1 MTEFIIAGGPFMWP
15 LLACSIL
22 IITISIERL
31 WFLQIR
37 LVSPKGLT
45 NQIVNLFNK
54 NLINNKQADEISE
67 LSSLGFLLISC
78 IQYKDLPR
86 ENLESKIEE
95 KAVEIKYSL
104 ERNLNMLGTIA
115 TISPLL
121 GLLGT
126 VIGMIAAFTGLSEVT
141 GANPDAL
148 AAGISQALITTAFGL
163 FIAVPGLV
171 LHKYFEQKVS
181 YLLITLQIEVS
192 RFITSPKAGKSVTAM
207 ANMAAVANAKNA
219 GTKAMECGFSSAGT
233 NDKVASAKMLEMPA
247 PTAAS
252 VKATSTASSTTNS
265 VAATSE
271 NAPDNMTT
279 ANRRCKR
286 KAKMAMSVKSEMSDA
301 LTRKPDISRAPVH
314 YFSWPSN
321 CQESIFTIFENGS
334 TFRTIA
340 PL

>member
-95 KAVEIKYSL
+95 KDIEVKFSL

-126 VIGMIAAFTGLSEVT
+126 VVGMITAFTGLSEVT

-181 YLLITLQIEVS
+181 YLLIRLQIEVS
-192 RFITSPKAGKSVTAM
+192 RFIDVINK
-207 ANMAAVANAKNA
+207 
-219 GTKAMECGFSSAGT
+219 
-233 NDKVASAKMLEMPA
+233 
-247 PTAAS
+247 
-252 VKATSTASSTTNS
+252 
-265 VAATSE
+265 
-271 NAPDNMTT
+271 
-279 ANRRCKR
+279 
-286 KAKMAMSVKSEMSDA
+286 
-301 LTRKPDISRAPVH
+301 
-314 YFSWPSN
+314 
-321 CQESIFTIFENGS
+321 
-334 TFRTIA
+334 
-340 PL
+340 